1 VLRIIIHDDPR
12 ALTFQLEGKLAG
24 PWVAEL
30 EDCWQT
36 ALVGRRRPGVRV
48 DLTGVTFVDVA
59 GRACLAAMHRQGAEF
74 VAADCLMKTIVTEI
88 TDVRPHTRGR
98 PESDSGRKT

>member
-1 VLRIIIHDDPR
+1 MLRIIVHNGPE

-30 EDCWQT
+30 EDCWQK
-36 ALVGRRRPGVRV
+36 ALVGPRRPGVRV

-74 VAADCLMKTIVTEI
+74 VAADCLMNAIVAEI
-88 TDVRPHTRGR
+88 TSARPPGQRR
-98 PESDSGRKT
+98 LESEDKHKT